1 MIDNFIKYIEK
12 NEKYIIFDIG
22 SRDCLQSI
30 EFYKVFDIEAE
41 KPKDFD
47 FDVLEFSKTLE
58 TKYMNI
64 FEVAGEYNS
73 LHALADIINFID
85 EKS

>member
-30 EFYKVFDIEAE
+30 EFYKEFPNSIIYAFECN
-41 KPKDFD
+41 PK
-47 FDVLEFSKTLE
+47 LSEPNK
-58 TKYMNI
+58 
-64 FEVAGEYNS
+64 
-73 LHALADIINFID
+73 ID
-85 EKS
+85 R

>member
-1 MIDNFIKYIEK
+1 MLTKFYKLYSNVVHRS
-12 NEKYIIFDIG
+12 N
-22 SRDCLQSI
+22 RSI